1 MLELLESYDKILL
14 ASSKL
19 QPCLPKQPLNTQKKL
34 KESELIATASKW
46 GYIIQLNEIWIN

>member
-1 MLELLESYDKILL
+1 MLELLEKYDKILS